1 MAEKPF
7 ERGFRRGRVEGKREA
22 LEILRRSGKL
32 SEDEVKEYL
41 QVLEEDEDTSH
52 TANSIIPTPRT
63 TESPVASPTKRLFKR
78 TFSHVEIPVASSS
91 SKRKDPDSFEHI
103 GSPSK
108 RIRQDCDDD
117 DEEEEEEEA
126 YASNE
131 EAQAEKRW
139 KGKEK
144 ELDIDAGPSR
154 LTPEH
159 STLRRKPLKPS
170 NSRVFVEIPIL
181 TSSQKGRTSRDKVRS
196 NWIAGSFKHKGSNLT
211 AFPSTS
217 KRQPGYLT
225 PTIPPSTARS
235 SLAIDENDYD
245 DEYSSDTSIYFESD
259 NHSRPNTSR
268 SNTRVSSS
276 EMISALTPNVHR
288 IAKKFFRHKFEVI
301 GPDLS
306 SKKAVEREVTTNF
319 ASHPGHPESMKWGQ
333 KLAVEEN
340 KIFFNTI
347 NLDGEEYE
355 VGDVVMV
362 EPGDDDRKGRQ
373 GNYKSK
379 ASQSSNGNANRFW
392 FIQICYFFEDTDT
405 HSKKFHGRWL
415 EHGSKT
421 FLQETAHSHS
431 LFLTKDCDDAPAS
444 SIFRKC
450 DVKFLQI
457 HELEGEDDKNFQGD
471 TYFCQYTWL
480 DSEDPTFVSLP
491 LQEEVDK
498 DLEFSLDYRRCH
510 SCVLNERQKEQES
523 LRIKGNCISQFGVD
537 YHTHEFVYIRPAE
550 SNDELLGIAQ
560 IISIPRTSNSAML
573 KVRMLKHMDT
583 CHTTEESFAD
593 ELLLEFDGPE
603 VMIPFDRV
611 DGKCFVACF
620 PRQSVDGFAE
630 WIKGKDHFYVVN
642 SKNFKHCAPCMQ
654 EHEMHLATYKDY
666 LAQEGLLSMLELF
679 SGAGGLGT
687 GIEQSN
693 FAKTVAAVEYDRN
706 AAETYLM
713 NHSDTAVFCKDVVE
727 LLRELENGDDIESL
741 NRKPFPK
748 PGDID
753 IIVGGPPCQ
762 AFSGANHN
770 RKQDDI
776 RSSFIFCYLK
786 LFAQIIT
793 LRATL
798 PFTML
803 SYVERYLPKYF
814 LLENVVGLLRHRL
827 LGILEGRSILGGI
840 QHGVFKLITRILL
853 TLGYQVRVKVL
864 QAANYGAPQ
873 SRERVIFWGA
883 RQGLKLPEFP
893 IPTHAYAAK
902 EHHLLQHADLK
913 LSRSTRSRD
922 PARPHF
928 FAPFRAVTV
937 NDAIGDLPAFD
948 WINPH
953 ELIPATEQDEVRNIP
968 RFQATHGRDLPGF
981 LSGEYAH
988 PPINYFQ
995 KFIREGMN
1003 EVVEEHVTPMF
1014 SPLIVERTIN
1024 VPMKPGASLQDTPVQ
1039 LHLEKKKLLPVIYLR
1054 LNPNQ
1059 CFRTA
1064 LTHCSP
1070 AVKNS
1075 YLLHYSQK
1083 RIITVREFSRRRSQG
1098 L

>member
-1 MAEKPF
+1 
-7 ERGFRRGRVEGKREA
+7 
-22 LEILRRSGKL
+22 
-32 SEDEVKEYL
+32 
-41 QVLEEDEDTSH
+41 
-52 TANSIIPTPRT
+52 
-63 TESPVASPTKRLFKR
+63 
-78 TFSHVEIPVASSS
+78 
-91 SKRKDPDSFEHI
+91 
-103 GSPSK
+103 
-108 RIRQDCDDD
+108 
-117 DEEEEEEEA
+117 
-126 YASNE
+126 
-131 EAQAEKRW
+131 
-139 KGKEK
+139 
-144 ELDIDAGPSR
+144 
-154 LTPEH
+154 
-159 STLRRKPLKPS
+159 
-170 NSRVFVEIPIL
+170 
-181 TSSQKGRTSRDKVRS
+181 
-196 NWIAGSFKHKGSNLT
+196 
-211 AFPSTS
+211 
-217 KRQPGYLT
+217 
-225 PTIPPSTARS
+225 
-235 SLAIDENDYD
+235 
-245 DEYSSDTSIYFESD
+245 
-259 NHSRPNTSR
+259 
-268 SNTRVSSS
+268 
-276 EMISALTPNVHR
+276 MISALTPNVHR
-288 IAKKFFRHKFEVI
+288 IAKKFFRHKFEVM

-306 SKKAVEREVTTNF
+306 SKEAVEREVTTLF
-319 ASHPGHPESMKWGQ
+319 TSHPGHPESMKWGK

-340 KIFFNTI
+340 KVFFNTI
-347 NLDGEEYE
+347 ILEDEEYE

-405 HSKKFHGRWL
+405 HSMKFHGRWL

-491 LQEEVDK
+491 LQEEVDR

-523 LRIKGNCISQFGVD
+523 LRIRGNCISQFGVD
-537 YHTHEFVYIRPAE
+537 YHTHEFIYIRPAE

-560 IISIPRTSNSAML
+560 IISIPRTSNSTML

-583 CHTTEESFAD
+583 WHTTEETFAD
-593 ELLLEFDGPE
+593 EVSLLHPSWMCKYDNLSLFPQLLLEFDGSE

-620 PRQSVDGFAE
+620 PRQSVNGFAE

-642 SKNFKHCAPCMQ
+642 SKNFKHCAPCIQ
-654 EHEMHLATYKDY
+654 EHERQLATYKDY

-687 GIEQSN
+687 GIEQTN

-770 RKQDDI
+770 RVSYSVHPQ
-776 RSSFIFCYLK
+776 
-786 LFAQIIT
+786 
-793 LRATL
+793 ATL
-798 PFTML
+798 PFVML
-803 SYVERYLPKYF
+803 SYAEKYLPKYF

-953 ELIPATEQDEVRNIP
+953 EVIPATEQDEVRNIP

-1003 EVVEEHVTPMF
+1003 EIVEEHVTPMF

-1024 VPMKPGASLQDTPVQ
+1024 VPMKPGASLQGITPRQ
-1039 LHLEKKKLLPVIYLR
+1039 AHIPIQSDLSPTVIYLR

-1075 YLLHYSQK
+1075 YLLHYSVITSKSLFSPQQK
-1083 RIITVREFSRRRSQG
+1083 RIITAYKQIGNAVPVPLAFALGQSLSDALVANWNRSQREMSPDI
-1098 L
+1098 